1 MSSAD
6 ILEPRAVTRDL
17 FSASIGSVLCAY
29 TGQPL
34 DTVKVKQQTNPEQF
48 TNVLSTTKLIY
59 QNEGIAAFW
68 KGAVPTAG
76 ECSSILLLLFR
87 IFDNCLACCAKTN
100 AH

>member
-1 MSSAD
+1 MSESTTTNNTAD
-6 ILEPRAVTRDL
+6 VLEPRAVTRDL

-48 TNVLSTTKLIY
+48 TSVLSTTRLIY

-76 ECSSILLLLFR
+76 GMVLEVSRDCGV
-87 IFDNCLACCAKTN
+87 
-100 AH
+100 